1 MMQAGYR
8 DNKKIVKDF
17 KRLHEE
23 GKLTQ
28 YQEAHWFGVRPV
40 EELYDLQKDPDQMN
54 NLALNI
60 DYKKELKEHSA
71 VLENWIKETG
81 DKGQKPEAAIQLKAT
96 YDMWKDRPRFRDAK
110 VNPEYDQF
118 KK

>member
-1 MMQAGYR
+1 
-8 DNKKIVKDF
+8 
-17 KRLHEE
+17 
-23 GKLTQ
+23 
-28 YQEAHWFGVRPV
+28 
-40 EELYDLQKDPDQMN
+40 EELYDLKKDPDQMN
-54 NLALNI
+54 NLALNADFDKVI
-60 DYKKELKEHSA
+60 KEHRT

-81 DKGQKPEAAIQLKAT
+81 DKGQFPEASAQLKAT